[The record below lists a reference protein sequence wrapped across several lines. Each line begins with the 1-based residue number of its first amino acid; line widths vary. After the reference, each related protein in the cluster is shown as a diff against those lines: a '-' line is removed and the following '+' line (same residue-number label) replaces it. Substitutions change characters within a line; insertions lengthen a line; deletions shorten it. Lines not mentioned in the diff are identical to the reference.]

1 MNIYLAPMEGIT
13 GYLFRNAFFS
23 CFGGVDKYFTPF
35 IATHSKKAM
44 DNREKKDIL
53 PEHNAGKN
61 VVPQIIS
68 KNAEDSIRLIRTL
81 KKEYGYTEVNLNLGC
96 PSGTVV
102 AKGRGAGF
110 LAHPEELRAY
120 LEQVYDA
127 ITPEGIRMSIK
138 TRLGMEK
145 PEEFLE
151 LLELYQQFPVSEL
164 IIHPRVQKD
173 FYKNTP
179 NMEAFCTAFC
189 NTTYNASSQSRIPVV
204 YNGNIFRRED
214 YDDWKAQ
221 LKAFVE
227 AGTPQQDEKR
237 KLDEFPA
244 VMLGRGLI
252 SNPALARELKGG
264 KPLQKEE
271 LEAFHNRL
279 YRDYLEDFA
288 GDKNALFKLKEL
300 WFYWGKQFVQPE
312 KHLKKI
318 KKARDFSDY
327 EIAVRQLFHDL
338 ELGGI
343 DRHSFG

>member
-53 PEHNAGKN
+53 PEHNVDKV

-68 KNAEDSIRLIRTL
+68 KNAQDSIRLIRTL

-110 LAHPEELRAY
+110 LAHPEELREY
-120 LEQVYDA
+120 LAQVYDA

-145 PEEFLE
+145 PEEFLQ

-179 NMEAFCTAFC
+179 NMEAFCNAFE
-189 NTTYNASSQSRIPVV
+189 QSRIPVV
-204 YNGNIFRRED
+204 YNGNIFRKED

-221 LKAFVE
+221 LETFTE
-227 AGTPQQDEKR
+227 ARLQQQGEELKPDG
-237 KLDEFPA
+237 LPA

-279 YRDYLEDFA
+279 YRDYLEDFS

-300 WFYWGKQFVQPE
+300 WFYWGKQFREPE

-327 EIAVRQLFHDL
+327 EIAVRQLFCDL
-338 ELGGI
+338 ELGGME
-343 DRHSFG
+343 RHSFG